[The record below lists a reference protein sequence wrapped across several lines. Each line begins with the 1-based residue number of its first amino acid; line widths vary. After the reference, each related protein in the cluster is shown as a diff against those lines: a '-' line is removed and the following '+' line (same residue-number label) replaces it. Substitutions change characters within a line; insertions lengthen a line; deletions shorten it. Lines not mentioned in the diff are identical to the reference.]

1 MLLSSK
7 RKEVLERVKVYIA
20 MVALLLLGSYPVYAQ
35 NYLKY
40 EVING
45 DTMPVYNLPTIV
57 VGGPDYTKPPVFK
70 SKKQAQKYNRLQA
83 YIKKVYPYAKLA
95 SQKLRECEE
104 EIKRDPDS
112 RKKAM
117 RKVEKALRKKY
128 GNALKKLTVSQGKLL
143 LLLIDRETGFTTF
156 ELVKEL
162 RGSFNASV
170 YQGFA
175 VLFGHSL
182 KLNYEPRG
190 KHWMMEDIVQKIEL
204 GII

>member
-1 MLLSSK
+1 MLVFACSIVGKSQ
-7 RKEVLERVKVYIA
+7 
-20 MVALLLLGSYPVYAQ
+20 SY
-35 NYLKY
+35 LRY

-45 DTMPVYNLPTIV
+45 DTIAICDLPTV
-57 VGGPDYTKPPVFK
+57 EVGGPNYTKPPVFK
-70 SKKQAQKYNRLQA
+70 NKKQRQKYSRLRA
-83 YIKKVYPYAKLA
+83 YVRKVYPYAKLA
-95 SQKLRECEE
+95 SQKLRECED
-104 EIKRDPDS
+104 EIKRDPES

-117 RKVEKALRKKY
+117 RKVEKALRKRY
-128 GNALKKLTVSQGKLL
+128 GNAMKKLTVTQGKLL

-162 RGSFNASV
+162 RGSFNASM
-170 YQGFA
+170 YQGLA

-190 KHWMMEDIVQKIEL
+190 KHWMIEDIVQKIEL